1 MFEHSCISTF
11 FSLLKVKNVL
21 KENTTNV
28 ALVGR
33 PNVGKSS
40 LLNRLY
46 GQDRSIVSDVAG
58 TTRDA
63 VDVVVQKG
71 SSSYRIIDTAG
82 IRKRGKVEYGPEF
95 FMVNRAFK
103 AIRRADVVV
112 LVLDAL
118 QGVVDQD
125 RILAQRIVEE
135 GRGCIIALNK
145 WDAVPDKDDKSYSKA
160 VENIRE
166 QLPGLRWAEVLP
178 LSALT
183 GQRAEKLFGAID
195 RSAKQFCRRVPTAVL
210 NEIVSDATLWMAP
223 PMISGRAGRIYYSIQ
238 VSSSP
243 PSLVYFVN
251 DPALFTDNYK
261 K

>member
-1 MFEHSCISTF
+1 M
-11 FSLLKVKNVL
+11 KNVL

-46 GQDRSIVSDVAG
+46 GQDRSIVSEIAG

-71 SSSYRIIDTAG
+71 VRSYRIIDTAG

-125 RILAQRIVEE
+125 RILAQRIVDE
-135 GRGCIIALNK
+135 GRGCILALNK
-145 WDAVPDKDDKSYSKA
+145 WDAVPDKDDKSYIKTLN
-160 VENIRE
+160 NIRE
-166 QLPGLRWAEVLP
+166 QLPGLRWAEIIL

-183 GQRAEKLFGAID
+183 GQRTEKLFSAVD
-195 RSAKQFCRRVPTAVL
+195 RSAKQFSRRVPTAVL
-210 NEIVSDATLWMAP
+210 NEIVSDAVLWMAP
-223 PMISGRAGRIYYSIQ
+223 PMISGRGGRIYYCLQ
-238 VSSSP
+238 VSAAP
-243 PSLVYFVN
+243 PSIVFFVN
-251 DPALFTDNYK
+251 DPNLFTDNYK